1 MKRAGQLRTWAAPSF
16 SRLSLRS
23 RAALVFILVVLAA
36 IALGAS
42 QTQSNPLVNLALDVV
57 LLGILVGAW
66 VCVHSEVLRPAD
78 ALAKIAVA
86 LTLGREETQPPPSEP
101 TQASPSTISLWA
113 SVNTF
118 AGVLQA
124 QAHRTEAAIAVERV
138 VLREVNHRIRN
149 NLQMVASILA
159 IQARADETGGA
170 PRALGR
176 VNLLSLAQDRIYASG
191 DMDNV
196 RLDDLAAEI
205 GRNLQSARGT
215 QAHTLRLDLVLTP
228 AFAQSDAAVPMAF
241 LMGESLSHALDL
253 LGPISEAIL
262 IMTVCAEADGSVLF
276 SLASPDMPE
285 HRPLPANAA
294 RVMEAFAIQLGA
306 EIVRS
311 PIGPELVR
319 IKLKPPR
326 AAIAR

>member
-1 MKRAGQLRTWAAPSF
+1 MKNAGHLRAWLPPSF

-23 RAALVFILVVLAA
+23 RAALLFILVVLAA

-42 QTQSNPLVNLALDVV
+42 QTASISLANIALDVG
-57 LLGILVGAW
+57 LLGILAGGW
-66 VCVHSEVLRPAD
+66 VCVHSEVLRPAN
-78 ALAKIAVA
+78 ALAKIAVGF
-86 LTLGREETQPPPSEP
+86 TQGREETQPPPSEP
-101 TQASPSTISLWA
+101 TQASPSTTSLWA
-113 SVNTF
+113 SVDTF

-124 QAHRTEAAIAVERV
+124 QAHRSDAAIAVERV

-159 IQARADETGGA
+159 IQARADESDGA
-170 PRALGR
+170 LRALGR

-191 DMDNV
+191 DVNRV

-215 QAHTLRLDLVLTP
+215 QAHTLRLELVLTP
-228 AFAQSDAAVPMAF
+228 AFSQSDAAVPMAF

-253 LGPISEAIL
+253 LGPISGAIL
-262 IMTVCAEADGSVLF
+262 IMTVRTEADGSVLF
-276 SLASPDMPE
+276 SLASPQMPQ
-285 HRPLPANAA
+285 HRPLSANSG
-294 RVMEAFAIQLGA
+294 RVMEAFALQIGV
-306 EIVRS
+306 EIIRS

-319 IKLKPPR
+319 IKLKPSTT
-326 AAIAR
+326 AIAR